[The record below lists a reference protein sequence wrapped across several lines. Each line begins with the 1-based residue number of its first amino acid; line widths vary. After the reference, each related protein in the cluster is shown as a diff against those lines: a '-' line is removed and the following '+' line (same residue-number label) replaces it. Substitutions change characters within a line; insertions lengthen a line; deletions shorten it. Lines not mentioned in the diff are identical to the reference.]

1 MSAWGKKRSFP
12 QPVDRGEEVKHP
24 APTVSGGFDLEAA
37 LDSLLSG
44 AHQVM
49 GYDVAEVTLWDE
61 ERQCCIT
68 QDWRGSRAYAWEAGG
83 VYKLGEGYAGWI
95 ARYRE
100 SLFIPDAKA
109 RWDVR
114 PKLDKRGYPF
124 RAYIGVPMLS
134 QGRFIGTLGMFSCR
148 KDAFTERDVETLQAI
163 GNQAAMALESAYLYQ
178 ETQRRAAELASLAA
192 ISATVSE
199 SLELEHVLQTITS
212 AVLEVMGCQ
221 RAAIFVLDEAQRVL
235 RLEMAQGL
243 GEEYTAEPKVIELKR
258 GGRAHAFVIGE
269 PLIVADVQS
278 DAQGTTREGFRAFAD
293 LPLKRA
299 NRAIGMLSAMFTKP
313 HSFSDM
319 AIELLTALADQAAI
333 AIENARL
340 YSQTDQKLQR
350 WMRALDG
357 LERVSR
363 KINDTL
369 MLDDILP
376 VIMEQAMHLSK
387 AARGAIVLRDTE
399 SGVLRLEIHRGY
411 SEEGTGRIRAV
422 LQSPASHSALSEVLR
437 TDQSLAISDVTSMI
451 GETGFE
457 ADTCSL
463 LIVPIFYAETLTGVI
478 FLESVEQDA
487 FDREAVGFVESLSAQ
502 TAIAVGNK
510 QRYDEQV
517 KQRDLLTRRADQL
530 AMVLEVSRALR
541 SDRPLDDILE
551 EIAYAVEETVGFNVV
566 LVSVLEGS
574 PPESRWAAA
583 AGIPIPTFERMKQ
596 TRRSWFD
603 VAEVMSDEFRV
614 SQSYYIPAE
623 RQQHWRGRLDVYEYE
638 EAKVAVREPGRWHP
652 RDVLLVPLA
661 GPGGDMHGILSVG
674 QPRDGRVPD
683 QSVIEALEIF
693 AAQAALAVEN
703 VRMVEELE
711 RRADTLSLFNEVSRA
726 ATAELKL
733 DDALGTIVEM
743 APKLLGYDHSFIF
756 LLDVESERYVPQ
768 AVHGFAFERISDSS
782 FALGEDLVG
791 SVAESGMPLAI
802 DALAEESGSALASL
816 QDEVG
821 SVLLAPLA
829 AGSGVVGVL
838 CVSHREPHRF
848 SPTEVATLSAL
859 ADQVSAAVDHAR
871 LFDRVSRFSQEL
883 EQRVEERTQE
893 LAEAMGDLTVERD
906 RVEILYRITSQLS
919 SSLDLDHVLNRALR
933 LVVDAVGVEQAF
945 IFLLD
950 LQSGDLLC
958 RAALGTGDE
967 SSYVGRT
974 IRFSRGEGLAGWV
987 VENRQAAIIPDTRED
1002 DRWAKPLEGSREY
1015 RSALG
1020 APLAAG
1026 DAVLGA
1032 LLLFRTETDY
1042 FSEEHLRLVEAAAT
1056 QVANAINNAELYKLI
1071 VEQTDRLG
1079 RMLRDQE
1086 IEASK
1091 SQSILEGV
1099 ADGVMVADAQG
1110 QVILFNA
1117 AAERILGLSREE
1129 ALGRSTNEMLGLYGD
1144 QAYDW
1149 RGAISRWTNLEDLE
1163 EYLASRLEI
1172 GERIV
1177 SVHLAPVLMG
1187 QEFLGTVSVFRDVTV
1202 EVEAERAKS
1211 EFVSTVS
1218 HELRTPMT
1226 SIKGYADLLLMG
1238 AVGSLTGEQERFLT
1252 IIKSNTDRL
1261 TLLVNDLLDISRI
1274 ESGRLILTP
1283 RVVRIDD
1290 LIGQVITAMAARAA
1304 ERELALRSDLPPVL
1318 PEVFVDP
1325 DRVIQVLTN
1334 LVGNACRYT
1343 PSGGEIVV
1351 LASAHEG
1358 EIQVSVR
1365 DTGIGISE
1373 EDQQRLFSRFFRS
1386 DDPTVQEA
1394 PGTGLG
1400 LSITKSLVE
1409 MHGGQIWVE
1418 SELGHGS
1425 TFTFSLPTAQA
1436 WEASQVVDRP
1446 DRTSK
1451 RVLVVEDD
1459 KDIANLIRLHLA
1471 GDGREVLVAQRGDE
1485 ALEVARRER
1494 PDLIT
1499 LDVLLPDADGFG
1511 VLEKLK
1517 SDPVTRGIPV
1527 IVVSILQDRDD
1538 GLRLG
1543 AVDYITKPID
1553 ENRLVRAVRRVLVRG
1568 GTVLAV
1574 DDDKDTLDL
1583 MREALRAHNFG
1594 VRTTTRGKRVQR
1606 VAREVQPAL
1615 ILLDLKLPDA
1625 DGYTV
1630 LKKLKDDPKT
1640 QGIPVIVV
1648 TGSSVFDDAKRQ
1660 KVLALG
1666 AASFVAK
1673 PFSVDGLIDEIETV
1687 LWENGSTVDSGRD

>member
-1 MSAWGKKRSFP
+1 MSTWVKRRRSP
-12 QPVDRGEEVKHP
+12 QPVDQGEEAKHP
-24 APTVSGGFDLEAA
+24 APEVSGGFDLEKT
-37 LDSLLSG
+37 LDLLLSS
-44 AHQVM
+44 AHQVV

-61 ERQCCIT
+61 DLQCCIT
-68 QDWRGSRAYAWEAGG
+68 RDWRGSRAYAWEAGG
-83 VYKLGEGYAGWI
+83 AYKLDEGYAGWI
-95 ARYRE
+95 ARHRE
-100 SLFIPDAKA
+100 SLFIPDTKA
-109 RWDVR
+109 RRDVR

-124 RAYIGVPMLS
+124 RAYIGVPMLG
-134 QGRFIGTLGMFSCR
+134 QGRFIGTLGVFSCR
-148 KDAFTERDVETLQAI
+148 KDVFTERDVETLRAI
-163 GNQAAMALESAYLYQ
+163 GNQAAVALESAYLYQ

-199 SLELEHVLQTITS
+199 SLELERVLQTITS
-212 AVLEVMGCQ
+212 AVLEVVGCQ
-221 RAAIFVLDEAQRVL
+221 RAAIFVLDEEQRAL
-235 RLEMAQGL
+235 RLEMVQGV
-243 GEEYTAEPKVIELKR
+243 GEGYAAEPQVLELERK
-258 GGRAHAFVIGE
+258 GRAQAFVTGE
-269 PLIVADVQS
+269 SLIVADVQGG
-278 DAQGTTREGFRAFAD
+278 ALEAARGGFRAFAD

-299 NRAIGMLSAMFTKP
+299 NRTIGMLSAMFAKP
-313 HSFSDM
+313 HSFSDS
-319 AIELLTALADQAAI
+319 AIEFLNALADQAAI

-340 YSQTDQKLQR
+340 YSQTDEKLQR

-376 VIMEQAMHLSK
+376 VIMEQAVHLSR
-387 AARGAIVLRDTE
+387 ATCGAIVLRDVE
-399 SGVLRLEIHRGY
+399 SGVLRLGIHEGY
-411 SEEGTGRIRAV
+411 SEDGADRIRAV
-422 LQSPASHSALSEVLR
+422 LQSPASHNALSEVLR
-437 TDQSLAISDVTSMI
+437 TDQSLVISDVTSMI

-457 ADTCSL
+457 ADSCSL

-478 FLESVEQDA
+478 FLESAEKDA
-487 FDREAVGFVESLSAQ
+487 FDWEAVGFVESLSAQ

-566 LVSVLEGS
+566 LVGVLEGS
-574 PPESRWAAA
+574 PPDNRWAAA
-583 AGIPIPTFERMKQ
+583 AGIPIPIFGSMKQ

-603 VAEVMSDEFRV
+603 VAGVMSDEFRI

-623 RQQHWRGRLDVYEYE
+623 QQQHWRGRLDVYEYE
-638 EAKVAVREPGRWHP
+638 EAEDVAREPGRWHP
-652 RDVLLVPLA
+652 QDVLLVPLV
-661 GPGGDMHGILSVG
+661 GPGGDTHGVLSVG
-674 QPRDGRVPD
+674 QPRDGRVPG
-683 QSVIEALEIF
+683 QSVVEALEIF

-726 ATAELKL
+726 ATAELEL
-733 DDALGTIVEM
+733 DDVLSTIVEM

-768 AVHGFAFERISDSS
+768 AVHGFVFERISDHS
-782 FALGEDLVG
+782 FALGEGLVG
-791 SVAESGMPLAI
+791 SVAESGMPMAV
-802 DALAEESGSALASL
+802 DDLAEEPGSALASL
-816 QDEVG
+816 RDEMR

-838 CVSHREPHRF
+838 CVGYQEPHRF
-848 SPTEVATLSAL
+848 SPAEVATLSAL

-893 LAEAMGDLTVERD
+893 LAEAMEDLTVERD
-906 RVEILYRITSQLS
+906 RVEMLYRITSQLS

-933 LVVDAVGVEQAF
+933 LVVDAAGVEQAF

-967 SSYVGRT
+967 ASYVGRT

-987 VENRQAAIIPDTRED
+987 VENRKSAIILDTRED
-1002 DRWAKPLEGSREY
+1002 DRWAKSLEGAREY

-1020 APLAAG
+1020 APLTAG
-1026 DAVLGA
+1026 DAVLGS
-1032 LLLFRTETDY
+1032 LLLFQPEVDY

-1149 RGAISRWTNLEDLE
+1149 LGAINRWANLQELE

-1238 AVGSLTGEQERFLT
+1238 AVGTLTDEQERFLT

-1283 RVVRIDD
+1283 KVVRIDD
-1290 LIGQVITAMAARAA
+1290 LIAQVITTMAARAA
-1304 ERELALRSDLPPVL
+1304 ERKLELHSDLPPVL

-1343 PSGGEIVV
+1343 PSGGQITV
-1351 LASAHEG
+1351 LASMHAD

-1436 WEASQVVDRP
+1436 WEASSVEDEPGRM
-1446 DRTSK
+1446 SK

-1459 KDIANLIRLHLA
+1459 EDIANLIRLHLS

-1485 ALEVARRER
+1485 ALEMARRER

-1543 AVDYITKPID
+1543 AIDYITKPID
-1553 ENRLVRAVRRVLVRG
+1553 EERLVRSVRRVLVRG

-1574 DDDKDTLDL
+1574 DDDKDTLAL
-1583 MREALRAHNFG
+1583 MREALRAHNFD

-1615 ILLDLKLPDA
+1615 ILLDLKLQDV

-1630 LKKLKDDPKT
+1630 LKKLKSDPET
-1640 QGIPVIVV
+1640 QSIPVIVV
-1648 TGSSVFDDAKRQ
+1648 TGSSVIGDAKRQ

-1666 AASFVAK
+1666 AASFMTK

-1687 LWENGSTVDSGRD
+1687 LWENGGTGNGSDQ